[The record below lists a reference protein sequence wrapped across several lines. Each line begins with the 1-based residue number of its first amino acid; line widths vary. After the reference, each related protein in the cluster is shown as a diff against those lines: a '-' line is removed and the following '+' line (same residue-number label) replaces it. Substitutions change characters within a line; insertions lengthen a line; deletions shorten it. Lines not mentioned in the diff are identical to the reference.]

1 MAKEKSSDNSLGRN
15 EILRG
20 FDSFKNIFDDHTAVS
35 SESFILYYQF
45 KNSNNTDNK
54 SPSVKAGF
62 IVSKKKV
69 RKAFNRI
76 KLKRYLREL
85 YRHNKPA
92 AIPDHELKLLISF
105 SEFAIAGYLKSKK
118 QDIKSLHPEFKSLTE
133 KITLSK

>member
-1 MAKEKSSDNSLGRN
+1 MAKENSSVNSLGKN

-20 FDSFKNIFDDHTAVS
+20 FDSFKNVFDDHAAVS
-35 SESFILYYQF
+35 SESFTLFFQF
-45 KNSNNTDNK
+45 KKIINTENK

-69 RKAFNRI
+69 RKASDRN

-92 AIPDHELKLLISF
+92 SIPENDLKLLISF
-105 SEFAIAGYLKSKK
+105 SDSAIAGYLKSKT
-118 QDIKSLHPEFKSLTE
+118 QDIKSLLPEFKSLTE